1 MIERR
6 DISRVL
12 SGIAAGLCLAWSAAF
27 AVAEIPVMTRALD
40 NPARTRTLQS
50 LSRGGGGHYG
60 KYLSLDS
67 STGQLE
73 LTVDGRP
80 ASMNTAWEV
89 KPGFYEERGYKAHVL
104 VSRGNN
110 RFNSYYLRM
119 DPVSGL
125 IGLSRMETTIDDTA
139 KWLVRYAGKY
149 YGYHAFYV
157 QTLAFSEG
165 GFDLSYVAVDER
177 TGELMLS
184 RELTPGAHWH
194 MRALNHLR

>member
-12 SGIAAGLCLAWSAAF
+12 SGIAVGLCLAWSAAF

-40 NPARTRTLQS
+40 NPVRTRTLQS

-80 ASMNTAWEV
+80 PSMNTIINL
-89 KPGFYEERGYKAHVL
+89 KAIRLTMMVTGARAEASKSVNSTNTYLSDSVL
-104 VSRGNN
+104 VH
-110 RFNSYYLRM
+110 
-119 DPVSGL
+119 P
-125 IGLSRMETTIDDTA
+125 
-139 KWLVRYAGKY
+139 
-149 YGYHAFYV
+149 
-157 QTLAFSEG
+157 
-165 GFDLSYVAVDER
+165 
-177 TGELMLS
+177 
-184 RELTPGAHWH
+184 
-194 MRALNHLR
+194 